1 MRKILGVAA
10 IAVCALAAS
19 AAFAEEEHNAAEPT
33 HFPIMEP
40 KEESW
45 SFAGPFGTYD
55 RGQLQRGLW
64 VYKDVCSA
72 CHSMRLVP
80 FRMLEELGYSEE
92 QVKAFAA
99 GYTVQ
104 DGPNDAGDMF
114 DRPGKPSD
122 PFHPPFPNEQ
132 AARASN
138 NGALPPDFS
147 LIAKSRAGAGF
158 TGYDGAD
165 YIFSLMTSY
174 QDPPP
179 ADVKLGENMHYN
191 VAFKGHQ
198 IAMPPPLSDGAVT
211 YADGTEAT
219 LDQEAKDIAVFL
231 TWASETHL
239 EERHRTGIKAILFLA
254 IFTLLAYATKRRVWA
269 DVH

>member
-1 MRKILGVAA
+1 MTARRTILGVVTIITGIAA
-10 IAVCALAAS
+10 LLIVLASPVPHGTIKTQAW
-19 AAFAEEEHNAAEPT
+19 AFNG
-33 HFPIMEP
+33 FFG
-40 KEESW
+40 
-45 SFAGPFGTYD
+45 SFDQAQLK
-55 RGQLQRGLW
+55 RGFQ
-64 VYKDVCSA
+64 VYKDICSG
-72 CHSMRLVP
+72 CHSLSLLHYRDLQKIG
-80 FRMLEELGYSEE
+80 FSEDE
-92 QVKAFAA
+92 VKAIAA
-99 GYTVQ
+99 EAQVQ

-165 YIFSLMTSY
+165 YIYSLMTSY
-174 QDPPP
+174 KDPPP
-179 ADVKLGENMHYN
+179 EGFKLGENMHYN
-191 VAFKGHQ
+191 EAFKGHQ

-219 LDQEAKDIAVFL
+219 LDQEAKDIATFL
-231 TWASETHL
+231 TWAAEGNL
-239 EERHRTGIKAILFLA
+239 EERHRTGIKAILFLV

>member
-1 MRKILGVAA
+1 MSARRIILGLVTVVAG
-10 IAVCALAAS
+10 IAALLIVLAS
-19 AAFAEEEHNAAEPT
+19 PVPHSKIKTQE
-33 HFPIMEP
+33 
-40 KEESW
+40 W
-45 SFAGPFGTYD
+45 SFNGFFGSFD
-55 RGQLQRGLW
+55 QAQLKRGFQ
-64 VYKDVCSA
+64 VYKDICSG
-72 CHSMRLVP
+72 CHSLNLLHYRDLQKIG
-80 FRMLEELGYSEE
+80 FSEDE
-92 QVKAFAA
+92 VKAIAA
-99 GYTVQ
+99 EAQVQ

-165 YIFSLMTSY
+165 YIYSLMTSY

-179 ADVKLGENMHYN
+179 AGFKLGENMHYN
-191 VAFKGHQ
+191 EAFKGHQ

-219 LDQEAKDIAVFL
+219 LDQEAKDIATFL
-231 TWASETHL
+231 TWASETNL
-239 EERHRTGIKAILFLA
+239 ETRHRTGIKAILFLV

-269 DVH
+269 GVH